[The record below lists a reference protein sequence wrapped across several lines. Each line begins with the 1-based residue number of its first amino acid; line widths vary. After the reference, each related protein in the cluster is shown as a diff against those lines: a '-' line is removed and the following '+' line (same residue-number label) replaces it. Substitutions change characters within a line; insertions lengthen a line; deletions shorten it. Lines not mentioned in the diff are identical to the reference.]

1 MGILAHMN
9 YEQCDS
15 CEPTFSDCGAS
26 IGQLLPWPR
35 QRSFFAAVVM
45 AMVMF
50 GLNSGGAAELQPG
63 WNKGIVEQDTTWD
76 CFLPT
81 IYASSPQSRFP
92 VLFTSSPGG
101 NPGAHGLEAWAERRG
116 VIVVAIND
124 SRNGP
129 VENNIHAQALVWE
142 AAEKQLR
149 LHPCLRYAMGQSG
162 GGAASVALVK
172 KHPDQFA
179 GVLVNVHSAGGLPK
193 HVAAVYVGGLT
204 DTTHPCSA
212 VRGTAMALTAAGNS
226 VWYIEDPGTH
236 DTAVHSGERA
246 EPLMDWL
253 LFGTCMSH
261 PKLDAASR
269 TEGAARIS
277 KELTDIA
284 ALTDHPAQITRYESL
299 MRLPALLADKTVG
312 RQLINGW
319 SDAQMQSIDPAQA
332 VATHTALTLFTENKQ
347 FPLVEPKRR
356 QEVTKTLEA
365 LRKVE
370 PSKGEW
376 AGWQMLRSIQATE
389 KKAGAAK
396 GALVDVVKGYQV
408 ITTKWP
414 TTKAGEEAT
423 AALERLKA
431 KLEAMK

>member
-1 MGILAHMN
+1 MIRRMKFEPGDSRRTNFTNGLAMFRSLILG
-9 YEQCDS
+9 Q
-15 CEPTFSDCGAS
+15 
-26 IGQLLPWPR
+26 GQLTAIL
-35 QRSFFAAVVM
+35 SFVLVVLGFSTGNS
-45 AMVMF
+45 AE
-50 GLNSGGAAELQPG
+50 LNSG
-63 WNKGIVEQDTTWD
+63 WNKGIVAQDTTWD

-81 IYASSPQSRFP
+81 SYASSPQTRFP
-92 VLFTSSPGG
+92 VLYTSSPGG
-101 NPGAHGLEAWAERRG
+101 NPGAHGLDAWAERRG

-124 SRNGP
+124 SKNGP
-129 VENNIHAQALVWE
+129 MEVIDHAQALVWD

-162 GGAASVALVK
+162 GGAASVVLIK

-193 HVAAVYVGGLT
+193 HVAAVYVGGLA
-204 DTTHPCSA
+204 DTTHSCSA
-212 VRGTAMALTAAGNS
+212 VRATAAALTAAGNS

-261 PKLDAASR
+261 PKLDAAAR
-269 TEGAARIS
+269 AEGAARIT
-277 KELTDIA
+277 KELTDLA
-284 ALTDHPAQITRYESL
+284 ALTDHQAQITRYESL

-312 RQLINGW
+312 KQLINGW
-319 SDAQMQSIDPAQA
+319 TDANMQSIDLTQA
-332 VATHTALTLFTENKQ
+332 VASHTALTQLTEHRHY
-347 FPLVEPKRR
+347 PLIEQKRR
-356 QEVTKTLEA
+356 QEIAKMLDG

-370 PSKGEW
+370 PAKGEW
-376 AGWQMLRSIQATE
+376 AAWQMLRSIRAAE

-414 TTKAGEEAT
+414 TTKAAEEAT
-423 AALERLKA
+423 VALAELKN
-431 KLEAMK
+431 KFESK